1 MKRQLIILFI
11 VLLVTSLLLVAVRFM
26 LVEPDEVAI
35 ACSGQIVALSCKIRN
50 AAIYGFAHHL
60 FGPIS
65 LVAALLA
72 WIGALRLFAMVAII
86 AGIAGMVL
94 YDFDASGFGMLLG
107 VVLYLRLCLQHM
119 RLAAHTQTGQ
129 PSPGE

>member
-1 MKRQLIILFI
+1 MKRQLIFLFV
-11 VLLVTSLLLVAVRFM
+11 VLLATALSLVAVRFM

-35 ACSGQIVALSCKIRN
+35 ACAGDTVALACKIRN

-65 LVAALLA
+65 LVAAALA
-72 WIGALRLFAMVAII
+72 WIGALRLFAMIAIV

-94 YDFDASGFGMLLG
+94 YDFDISG
-107 VVLYLRLCLQHM
+107 
-119 RLAAHTQTGQ
+119 
-129 PSPGE
+129 